1 MKQRSSSSSW
11 TRDHLTSGSPRQTAK
26 VKRAWFIVHSVPPT
40 RLPFKRQTRHGK
52 SNTALVLPPVSS
64 SQIRF
69 LLADYPYS
77 ECLLELPH
85 NSRATLL
92 NLYSLMRVL
101 LTDRGQTGF
110 WGWHLRKQM
119 HKVLLPLWISW

>member
-1 MKQRSSSSSW
+1 MKRRSSSSSW

-26 VKRAWFIVHSVPPT
+26 VKRAWFIAHSVLLT
-40 RLPFKRQTRHGK
+40 RLPYKQQTPPGK
-52 SNTALVLPPVSS
+52 FNMALVLLPASS
-64 SQIRF
+64 LQIRF

-77 ECLLELPH
+77 ECLLELPL

-92 NLYSLMRVL
+92 NLYSLIRVL

-110 WGWHLRKQM
+110 WDWHSPKQM